1 MLNSTPQVLKL
12 TPAVLVST
20 PECVFKFINNI
31 FNSGVGFDTGYCS
44 LSMRHH
50 TWLHFYR
57 AFPGNEDLLQWNE
70 QYFNANET
78 AMNYTLLIV
87 FLQKFHRKILDFCI
101 FCFPKKYSK

>member
-1 MLNSTPQVLKL
+1 MFKL

-31 FNSGVGFDTGYCS
+31 FNSGVGFNTGYCS

-57 AFPGNEDLLQWNE
+57 AFPGNEDLLTE
-70 QYFNANET
+70 
-78 AMNYTLLIV
+78 IKPS
-87 FLQKFHRKILDFCI
+87 QKVEKRAINGLF
-101 FCFPKKYSK
+101 